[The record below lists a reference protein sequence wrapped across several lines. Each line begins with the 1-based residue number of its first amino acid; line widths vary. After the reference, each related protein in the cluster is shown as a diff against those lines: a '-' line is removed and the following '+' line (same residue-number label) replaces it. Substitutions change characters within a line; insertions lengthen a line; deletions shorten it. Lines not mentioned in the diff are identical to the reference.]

1 MAETRPFLVMPIDA
15 DMPAGEIDRT
25 FEDIA
30 AAIPGLH
37 GPPDAAAAISESG
50 SVVLHIPF
58 DAVDTVKDMLGDRF
72 ILEPNARLR
81 Y

>member
-1 MAETRPFLVMPIDA
+1 MGETRSFLVMPIDP

-25 FEDIA
+25 FEEIA
-30 AAIPGLH
+30 AAVPGLH
-37 GPPDAAAAISESG
+37 GPPRAAAAISENG
-50 SVVLHIPF
+50 SAVLHIPT
-58 DAVDTVKDMLGDRF
+58 DAVDTVKDMLRDRF